1 MTNRELA
8 ARLFGLLLA
17 AVAVQ
22 FIINALEE
30 LLKKLTV

>member
-1 MTNRELA
+1 LA

-22 FIINALEE
+22 FILNALAQ
-30 LLKKLTV
+30 LPFFTK